1 MTMTSVWA
9 AAAHSTRLWRGIRR
23 LPRKRLRSSSAD
35 ESAPKRSGAG
45 AKDPSGEC
53 NDELLR
59 AGVLE
64 AEHLGATL
72 APQ

>member
-1 MTMTSVWA
+1 
-9 AAAHSTRLWRGIRR
+9 L
-23 LPRKRLRSSSAD
+23 SSAD